1 MTDSSARAH
10 EFATE
15 EMAPSDV
22 YNHLNLRIS
31 SSSSSTY
38 PKDKVIAVRERMP
51 SPERNTDVPFQD
63 NRNDLHVNQH
73 SLPAVCERS
82 SDSLDGYIIMTNK
95 KKRHDKSN
103 HQQEERKLTSRKEDT
118 EELPY
123 INSNEAQQK
132 NGGKTVKFEF
142 PERIQDAAVFG
153 DKPQKENLAS
163 PVCTYDDEVNANSC
177 DAIYS
182 NNLSI
187 SDNQTESEDTEEYF
201 NIKYKGQIT
210 NTESVRSSCSST
222 ASKDMFD
229 YINCGA
235 MIKDSRVKLLKRT
248 HFTGYMN

>member
-1 MTDSSARAH
+1 MNFFRRAKNQTNTIHKVTDSSYRAH
-10 EFATE
+10 ESATE

-22 YNHLNLRIS
+22 YNHLILKIS

-38 PKDKVIAVRERMP
+38 PTDKAIAVRERMP
-51 SPERNTDVPFQD
+51 SPERNTDVRFQD
-63 NRNDLHVNQH
+63 NRHDLHVNQH

-82 SDSLDGYIIMTNK
+82 SDSLDGYILMTNK
-95 KKRHDKSN
+95 KKIHDKSN
-103 HQQEERKLTSRKEDT
+103 HQQEERKLTSRKGDT

-132 NGGKTVKFEF
+132 NGGKTVKFEY

-163 PVCTYDDEVNANSC
+163 PVCTYDDEVNAKSC

-187 SDNQTESEDTEEYF
+187 SDNQTYSEDTEEYF

-235 MIKDSRVKLLKRT
+235 MI
-248 HFTGYMN
+248 